1 MAKQTKATKTS
12 EVPSSTSTV
21 PSAPIIQLTTVVP
34 ETVQTVAPVVKKVKA
49 VKQTLAT
56 PTPAPTPTVGAT
68 TDVSATATA
77 SAPSVASVAVVASVP
92 AVVQLV
98 AVEEPVEFD
107 NSLVEKSADYV
118 TKLQQLTALVNSMKS
133 DYKALE
139 KQFIRDLK
147 VATKQSLKKKKRLG
161 SRAPSGF
168 VKPTRISDELA
179 QFLEQPLGSEMAR
192 TEVTKNI
199 NQYIRLNNLQDKS
212 NGRRIIPDAK
222 LSVLLKIQSGQELTY
237 FNLQRFMS
245 CHFPKSKVASA
256 SASASV

>member
-68 TDVSATATA
+68 TDVSA

-98 AVEEPVEFD
+98 AVEEPAEFD

-256 SASASV
+256 SASV

>member
-68 TDVSATATA
+68 TDVSA

-98 AVEEPVEFD
+98 AVEEPAEFD